1 MKSMFGRN
9 KGKKGNYA
17 YVVARVKAKK
27 AQLMSDDAY
36 QKMLLMSLPE
46 ISRFISESGYQKEI
60 TDLTAK
66 FDGINLVEHATYQN
80 MARIFEDI
88 LHSATGELHDILAID
103 LERWDIWN
111 LKVILRGKS
120 FGVDADSIR
129 EDLVLAG
136 KLNEE
141 DLEKLISLESQE
153 EIIAL
158 YGRKTGRPIS
168 QSVIDEVKEK
178 KNLSIIEDFLDKN
191 HYEALLASID
201 PKDKP
206 YRLYQDYIRME
217 VDMKNLET
225 ILKLKLEGVT
235 GEQVMDYYISGGKE
249 IDRKLATQLAN
260 AETISAAV
268 NDMAQLSFFD
278 EIKEAL
284 DKDTNTLRE
293 IVAGLKKC
301 KMDASKNFSHL
312 YPLSVIPVI
321 DFMIHK
327 ENEVNNIRIV
337 ARGIESGLDAET
349 IKGLLVI

>member
-1 MKSMFGRN
+1 MFGRN

-158 YGRKTGRPIS
+158 YGRKTGRPIP

-191 HYEALLASID
+191 HYEVLLASID
-201 PKDKP
+201 PKDGGRHEESRDHP
-206 YRLYQDYIRME
+206 QT
-217 VDMKNLET
+217 ET
-225 ILKLKLEGVT
+225 RRSHRRT
-235 GEQVMDYYISGGKE
+235 G
-249 IDRKLATQLAN
+249 N
-260 AETISAAV
+260 
-268 NDMAQLSFFD
+268 
-278 EIKEAL
+278 
-284 DKDTNTLRE
+284 
-293 IVAGLKKC
+293 
-301 KMDASKNFSHL
+301 
-312 YPLSVIPVI
+312 
-321 DFMIHK
+321 
-327 ENEVNNIRIV
+327 
-337 ARGIESGLDAET
+337 
-349 IKGLLVI
+349 GLLHFRRQRDRQEAGHTACQRRDNICSGQ

>member
-1 MKSMFGRN
+1 M
-9 KGKKGNYA
+9 
-17 YVVARVKAKK
+17 
-27 AQLMSDDAY
+27 
-36 QKMLLMSLPE
+36 
-46 ISRFISESGYQKEI
+46 
-60 TDLTAK
+60 
-66 FDGINLVEHATYQN
+66 
-80 MARIFEDI
+80 
-88 LHSATGELHDILAID
+88 
-103 LERWDIWN
+103 
-111 LKVILRGKS
+111 
-120 FGVDADSIR
+120 
-129 EDLVLAG
+129 
-136 KLNEE
+136 
-141 DLEKLISLESQE
+141 
-153 EIIAL
+153 
-158 YGRKTGRPIS
+158 
-168 QSVIDEVKEK
+168 KEK